1 MQSESGVGHKKLQI
15 RSEVVRRPSSH
26 DRRMKPLRFL
36 LPTNRFN
43 PHDRAVALVMWSVGV
58 IQGFAQAQPSTTL
71 PFTRDGLGLTPSDM
85 SALLAVARLMSLGA
99 IAIAMM
105 GDRHGRRRPLLASY
119 VLLVM
124 ATGATAVFTNP
135 LGFTLTQGLVRVGT
149 SAISS
154 LGVVWLAEQLSPA
167 VRAYGVS
174 LYGAAGSLGA
184 GAAILGLPLAELD
197 WRSTYVLTLLG
208 LALLPWLARRVVESP
223 LIAGS
228 PAVTPGP
235 RATVAAVAAEGG
247 AVRFWVAGAAGLLA
261 SAFSA
266 VGLAFSTER
275 LVTDLGLATG
285 TAVAVTLIGGTIG
298 GLGFFIGGRMSDA
311 WGRKPTTV
319 VSLLMILTG
328 GVALYRV
335 EELGLLVAA
344 IVVSSFGSFAYI
356 PSAATHRAEMFPTR
370 ARASVTSSLGWLGT
384 LGSSAGLVIGRFTI
398 DGMGLSN
405 TMNLLGIG
413 IVIAAGLT
421 LLLPETKGRVLTA

>member
-1 MQSESGVGHKKLQI
+1 
-15 RSEVVRRPSSH
+15 
-26 DRRMKPLRFL
+26 MKPLRFL
-36 LPTNRFN
+36 FPTDRFN
-43 PHDRAVALVMWSVGV
+43 PHDRAVALVMWSIGV

-71 PFTRDGLGLTPSDM
+71 PFTRSGLRLSPSDM

-99 IAIAMM
+99 IAIAMV
-105 GDRHGRRRPLLASY
+105 GDRRGRRRPLLASY
-119 VLLVM
+119 VLLVI
-124 ATGATAVFTNP
+124 ATAATAIFANP
-135 LGFTLTQGLVRVGT
+135 IGFTVTQGLVRVGT

-154 LGVVWLAEQLSPA
+154 LGVVWLAEQLSPT

-184 GAAILGLPLAELD
+184 GVAILGLPLAEFD
-197 WRSTYVLTLLG
+197 WRATYLLTLLG
-208 LALLPWLARRVVESP
+208 LGLLPWLAKRVVESP
-223 LIAGS
+223 LIIGAPPVKGG
-228 PAVTPGP
+228 A
-235 RATVAAVAAEGG
+235 RAAVGAMATEAGAA
-247 AVRFWVAGAAGLLA
+247 RFWVAGAAGLLA

-275 LVTDLGLATG
+275 LVTDLGLPTG
-285 TAVAVTLIGGTIG
+285 TAVMVTLVGGTIG

-328 GVALYRV
+328 GVALYQV
-335 EELGLLVAA
+335 ETLPLLIAA
-344 IVVSSFGSFAYI
+344 IVISSFGSFAYI

-370 ARASVTSSLGWLGT
+370 ARASLTSSLGWLGT
-384 LGSSAGLVIGRFTI
+384 VGSSAGLAIGRFTI

-413 IVIAAGLT
+413 VLIAAGLT
-421 LLLPETKGRVLTA
+421 LILPETKGRILTA